1 MPSNIIR
8 TQEYRDKYDK
18 FFLVPKVRQKAE
30 EFNNHPTLKPVEL
43 MEHLVKLVSFENQ
56 IILNPFSGS
65 CSTGVA
71 SLKNKRKFVGYE
83 LDGKYYKICK
93 KKMENIER
101 EMSSC
106 QINLRGINMP
116 ALFSSNSK
124 KFLSQIDKPEREL
137 NKFISENWKDLFPKN
152 YKFIT
157 NEFYLKGNVRSLGDK
172 SGKIDIFGFNSKTKK
187 FIIVELKKDCAINI
201 TDQVADYRDFV
212 QKNFSAVYLLVLQ
225 NYKIKFNLPKSQ
237 HMSKDPEIIMIAKK
251 FSMGQIDRAIEKNIT
266 LIKYYW
272 FKDFIFIDYL
282 NNALDS
288 KIEIAD
294 TKNKEINKIKNI
306 ISSEKEAQDEIDEFF
321 GEKNQSKAA
330 FRIFL
335 EFLESNGQVN
345 LKFSRICI
353 GIEFNNTT
361 FTAISRRGKGPRKTI
376 LLVVTNIDVTA
387 LSKQIIV
394 DDRYRGKNIKMKG
407 SWGKERFEVYFR
419 NADEVKEFCNYIKD
433 KEFQPLQK

>member
-1 MPSNIIR
+1 
-8 TQEYRDKYDK
+8 
-18 FFLVPKVRQKAE
+18 
-30 EFNNHPTLKPVEL
+30 

-56 IILNPFSGS
+56 IILDPFSGS

-116 ALFSSNSK
+116 KLFSSNSK
-124 KFLSQIDKPEREL
+124 KFLLQIDKPEREL
-137 NKFISENWKDLFPKN
+137 NKFIFENWEYLFPKN
-152 YKFIT
+152 YKFIA
-157 NEFYLKGNVRSLGDK
+157 NEFSLKGNVRSLGDK
-172 SGKIDIFGFNSKTKK
+172 SGKIDILGFNSKTKK
-187 FIIVELKKDCAINI
+187 FIIFELKKDYDRNI
-201 TDQVADYRDFV
+201 TDQAADYRDYV
-212 QKNFSAVYLLVLQ
+212 QKKISEVYLLVIQ
-225 NYKIKFNLPKSQ
+225 EYKIKLPLFK
-237 HMSKDPEIIMIAKK
+237 HISKDPEIILIAKK
-251 FSMGQIDRAIEKNIT
+251 FSTVQIDKATEKNIT

-272 FKDFIFIDYL
+272 FEDFIFIDYL
-282 NNALDS
+282 NNALDDS
-288 KIEIAD
+288 KIETAD

-306 ISSEKEAQDEIDEFF
+306 ISSEKESQDKIDDFF
-321 GEKNQSKAA
+321 GEKNQSKAV

-361 FTAISRRGKGPRKTI
+361 FTAISRSGKGSRKTI

-394 DDRYRGKNIKMKG
+394 DDRYRGKDIRMKG

-433 KEFQPLQK
+433 KGFQPLQK